1 MIFLNLRSNFS
12 SCFQVKILVPNSTA
26 GMIIGKGGN
35 FIKHIKEES
44 AAYVQISQKARDH
57 AITERCITV
66 IGDVSQNRKACTLIL
81 AKIFEDPVSN
91 SCPNLSYADVIGPV
105 PNYNPTGSPF
115 ASVPHGGH
123 AGVDHLMSS
132 PYMHT
137 TMQHNFF
144 ANLRSTLRLA
154 GYTEEATAEIIAAMS
169 TLANYGI
176 LGLGNTKQ
184 SNRH

>member
-1 MIFLNLRSNFS
+1 
-12 SCFQVKILVPNSTA
+12 
-26 GMIIGKGGN
+26 MIIGKAGN
-35 FIKHIKEES
+35 YIKHIKDAS
-44 AAYVQISQKARDH
+44 GAYVQISQKARDH

-66 IGDVSQNRKACTLIL
+66 IGDTVQNKNACALIL

-115 ASVPHGGH
+115 ASVQHGGHGGH
-123 AGVDHLMSS
+123 ADHLMAG
-132 PYMHT
+132 PYMHANI
-137 TMQHNFF
+137 QNNFF

-169 TLANYGI
+169 TLASYGI
-176 LGLGNTKQ
+176 LGLGKRSLFFNAQ
-184 SNRH
+184 SMKRL